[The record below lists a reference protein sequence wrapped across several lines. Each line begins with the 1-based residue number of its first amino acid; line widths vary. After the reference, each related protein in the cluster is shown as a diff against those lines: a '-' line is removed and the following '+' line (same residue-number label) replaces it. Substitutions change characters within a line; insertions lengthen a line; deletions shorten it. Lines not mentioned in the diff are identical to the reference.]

1 MTRAV
6 ERWPCQTTLRR
17 RHSRTLPQGD
27 GRAGPAFTRRAV
39 GSECNLIVLDA
50 CDVLDNAFA
59 VGCPSID
66 AEGEVSSQSGHLRP
80 LYPIPTADAPDA
92 GDEAERLKV
101 GDRSHHG
108 LPAAHGE
115 VRQAFEAGEY
125 PAVFLRESNAV
136 PLASR

>member
-1 MTRAV
+1 HLEKSMTRAV

-59 VGCPSID
+59 VGCPGID
-66 AEGEVSSQSGHLRP
+66 AEGEVSSQSRHLRP
-80 LYPIPTADAPDA
+80 LCPIPPLIDCAATVYCRRRPWRC
-92 GDEAERLKV
+92 EAMYL
-101 GDRSHHG
+101 SC
-108 LPAAHGE
+108 L
-115 VRQAFEAGEY
+115 
-125 PAVFLRESNAV
+125 
-136 PLASR
+136 